1 MQKVLLLGLAV
12 VFGVFILVGRSIAD
26 PDPSVLAYH
35 NWLVRSGTILGALTG
50 LCSGGL
56 AAAAARSPGRAVLG
70 AAAIGACLM
79 VFELALYGLLLPDF
93 LMLPPGQVPQDNFE
107 PWLLA
112 GFPGLPLS
120 ILVSLVSGWL
130 FWFIARK

>member
-35 NWLVRSGTILGALTG
+35 NWLVRSGTILGAFTG

-79 VFELALYGLLLPDF
+79 VFELGVWFKSTPLGPKNVIGNNDF
-93 LMLPPGQVPQDNFE
+93 APLMSNF
-107 PWLLA
+107 
-112 GFPGLPLS
+112 
-120 ILVSLVSGWL
+120 
-130 FWFIARK
+130 